1 MCGGSR
7 DKERKDA
14 KGDASFY
21 RVRFAWPP
29 GLSSTTI
36 KWAVTT
42 PSTGLRVIRPGK
54 EGGGDGCCLR
64 TDQAQRRAEFS
75 NVLPAAKCRCGGG
88 SGGGDSG
95 SGGVTYA
102 RVVAADN
109 DDTQQWLLRVH
120 TYIHIHI
127 HIHLYIYTC
136 ARMYTVYIMYKTES
150 LLENS

>member
-1 MCGGSR
+1 MVVIWCGGSR
-7 DKERKDA
+7 DEERKDA
-14 KGDASFY
+14 KGGASFY
-21 RVRFAWPP
+21 RVRFVRPP
-29 GLSSTTI
+29 GLSPTTV

-64 TDQAQRRAEFS
+64 TGQARRRAEFS
-75 NVLPAAKCRCGGG
+75 NVVLPVALCRCGGG
-88 SGGGDSG
+88 SGG
-95 SGGVTYA
+95 GGVTYA

-120 TYIHIHI
+120 TYTHTHIRI
-127 HIHLYIYTC
+127 YMYTC
-136 ARMYTVYIMYKTES
+136 VRMYTVYIMYKTES